1 MLFEGFEAFDVDTGE
16 ARVHGVATRSS
27 DVPPATGTRP
37 VLLLHGFPQTHSMW
51 HRLGPALAADG
62 YRVVATDLRGYGH
75 SSRPPAGADHAGYS
89 FRAMAADQV
98 AVMEALGHRRFAVVA
113 HDRGARVA
121 HRMALDHPDRVERLV
136 LADILPTA
144 YVYSH
149 VDRALAT
156 AYYHWFF
163 FLQPE
168 PLPELLIGADPA
180 AYLRSLLGA
189 WGSDR
194 LDCYD
199 PEAYADYERCFSD
212 PDARHAMLEDY
223 RAGASIDLDHDAEG
237 GLIAAPTL
245 VVWGTE
251 GVVARNPEDP
261 LEVWRR
267 YGRDVAGAAVA
278 GAGHFLVEEQPEAV
292 LARLRRFLA
301 RDRPADQ
308 CPPGGPA
315 PDRDAPPEVLNR
327 RSPAG

>member
-1 MLFEGFEAFDVDTGE
+1 MLFEGFETFDVDTGG
-16 ARVHGVATRSS
+16 ARVHGVATPSA
-27 DVPPATGTRP
+27 DLPPVTGTRP
-37 VLLLHGFPQTHSMW
+37 VLLLHGFPETHAMW
-51 HRLGPALAADG
+51 HRVGPALAADG
-62 YRVVATDLRGYGH
+62 HRVVATDLRGYGS

-98 AVMEALGHRRFAVVA
+98 AVMDTLGHRRFAVVA

-136 LADILPTA
+136 LLDILPTA

-168 PLPELLIGADPA
+168 PLPERLIGADPA
-180 AYLRSLLGA
+180 HYLRSLLTG
-189 WGSDR
+189 WGSGR
-194 LDCYD
+194 PAHYD
-199 PEAYADYERCFSD
+199 PEAYEDYERCFSD

-237 GLIAAPTL
+237 GSIDAPTL
-245 VVWGTE
+245 VLWGAE
-251 GVVARNPEDP
+251 GVVARNAEDP

-267 YGRDVAGAAVA
+267 AGRDVTGGAVA

-292 LARLRRFLA
+292 LAGLRPFLSA
-301 RDRPADQ
+301 RPA
-308 CPPGGPA
+308 PGGPGD
-315 PDRDAPPEVLNR
+315 PGDRHRAG
-327 RSPAG
+327 PAAG